1 MTETELSR
9 AIGRIEGRLDA
20 VERPSIERDQAL
32 DRQLAAINGKLDRLT
47 TAFNLGRGGALV
59 LVKLG
64 TVLVLLIAAAAW
76 VADRMPAWL
85 R

>member
-1 MTETELSR
+1 MTEAELSR
-9 AIGRIEGRLDA
+9 AIGRLEGRLDA
-20 VERPSIERDQAL
+20 VERTSIERDQAL
-32 DRQLAAINGKLDRLT
+32 DRQLAAINAKLDRLT

-64 TVLVLLIAAAAW
+64 GVLLLLIAAAAW
-76 VADRMPAWL
+76 LADRLPTWL